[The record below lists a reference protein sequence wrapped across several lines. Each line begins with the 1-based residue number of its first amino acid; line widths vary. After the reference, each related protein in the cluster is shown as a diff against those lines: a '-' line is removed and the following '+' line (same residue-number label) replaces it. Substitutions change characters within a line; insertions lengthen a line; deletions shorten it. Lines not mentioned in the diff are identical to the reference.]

1 VVTKP
6 YKWLIGST
14 YIGGYIDGIYL
25 IAITKFALLVKQ
37 VGQILLLAPY
47 QTKTPT
53 QIWALLAQAKSRC
66 IAIKGINHQ

>member
-1 VVTKP
+1 MVTKP

-37 VGQILLLAPY
+37 VGQILLLTRY
-47 QTKTPT
+47 QTKIPT
-53 QIWALLAQAKSRC
+53 QILALLAQVKS
-66 IAIKGINHQ
+66 